1 VMAPTRRRDASGLWW
16 HCEEDEW
23 YAASLAHWSASEG
36 ADVLGGCEGVAEADL
51 SGSLDFLRSV
61 AGWAVQ
67 GEPVQGSC
75 AMDVGAGCGRVT
87 EGVLLHAFEHV
98 HMVEVSAALIDQ
110 ARKQLCEHT
119 PRLEIT
125 QASLQS
131 FAPIDVQTY
140 DTIWMQ
146 WILGHLTDASLVRLL
161 RVCLR
166 ALKPSGFIIVKENN
180 APPSHCREGKG
191 NYLLDKVCDKSKI
204 LALLFDW
211 LVMITF

>member
-1 VMAPTRRRDASGLWW
+1 MAPTRRRDASGLWW

-98 HMVEVSAALIDQ
+98 HMVEVSADGGWCDATCRGR
-110 ARKQLCEHT
+110 ARARMTSRNGREQVVVEHNRGERKS
-119 PRLEIT
+119 PPVVLGYYSCSAASCVM
-125 QASLQS
+125 QASSLDRSALQRYS
-131 FAPIDVQTY
+131 SG
-140 DTIWMQ
+140 
-146 WILGHLTDASLVRLL
+146 LHLL
-161 RVCLR
+161 RCL
-166 ALKPSGFIIVKENN
+166 SG
-180 APPSHCREGKG
+180 
-191 NYLLDKVCDKSKI
+191 
-204 LALLFDW
+204 
-211 LVMITF
+211 